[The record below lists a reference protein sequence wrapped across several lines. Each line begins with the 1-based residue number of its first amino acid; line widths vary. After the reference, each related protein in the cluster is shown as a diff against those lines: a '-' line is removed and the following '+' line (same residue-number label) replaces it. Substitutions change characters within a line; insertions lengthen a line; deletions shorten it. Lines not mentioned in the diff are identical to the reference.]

1 MLPYLN
7 ADTPFPNVDDALVEP
22 NGLLAAGADLSSERL
37 MRAYQ
42 KGIFPWYSPGEPILW
57 WSPDPRAVF
66 FVDNFKIRKSVKK
79 ALKNND
85 LTVTLN
91 KDFKQVIQECAAP
104 RSDDN
109 GTWITNEMLLA
120 YASLH
125 HHGHAHSV
133 EVWQDGKLVG
143 GIYGVAT
150 GSIFCGE
157 SMFSRISEGSKIAL
171 TCLIYYLK
179 AHGFKLIDCQI
190 ENPHLNKLGSTL
202 ISRDVYLE
210 LLSNGQSFNPS
221 KIMWEPKTLNWK
233 KLLGLCDV

>member
-7 ADTPFPNVDDALVEP
+7 ADTPFPKVDDALVEP
-22 NGLLAAGADLSSERL
+22 NGLLAAGADLSSDRL

-79 ALKNND
+79 TLKNNN

-91 KDFKQVIQECAAP
+91 KDFKRVISECAAP

-109 GTWITNEMLLA
+109 GTWITKEMLLA

-125 HHGHAHSV
+125 QHGHAHSV
-133 EVWQDGKLVG
+133 EVWQDYELVG

-150 GSIFCGE
+150 GKVFCGE
-157 SMFSRISEGSKIAL
+157 SMFSRISNGSKIAL

-179 AHGFKLIDCQI
+179 GHGFKLIDCQI
-190 ENPHLNKLGSTL
+190 ENPHLNKLGSSL

-210 LLSNGQSFNPS
+210 LLAKGQSFQPGKN
-221 KIMWEPKTLNWK
+221 MWQARQLNWK
-233 KLLGLCDV
+233 NLLGISDV